1 MVQKTKGDITMGII
15 LGKSRP
21 LVPRPMKEIRY
32 IGHPERKATQM
43 AHEIAKQFGIQS
55 KKAKPKKIMVR

>member
-1 MVQKTKGDITMGII
+1 MSMAVI

-32 IGHPERKATQM
+32 RGHPEIKATQM
-43 AHEIAKQFGIQS
+43 AYEIAKQFGQQS
-55 KKAKPKKIMVR
+55 KKMKPKKIILR